1 MRVNNSYGIDNWQLM
16 IQFHR
21 LEGFYR
27 VARAEGYARAARSY
41 PYPIS
46 QAGVHA
52 QVRKLE
58 QEMGVRLFEQVT
70 KDRLVPTRA
79 GRKLLEFCAPFF
91 EGFPKLARDVARG
104 EGHARLRIEAG
115 ALEIQE
121 LLPRWFRRV
130 QAQHPE
136 IELELKEI
144 DAPDLRRLLD
154 GKVDLI
160 VDHQASV
167 PKGISS
173 RRVGVHRGYLVAPSR
188 HPLAVGG
195 ALRPERFR
203 DEPFV
208 ALSSTL
214 PQAALQMT
222 ALQRLGAEPRRVTF
236 APSVTSV
243 LAFVAAGLGYSLIPW
258 PGEQGPRV
266 RGVTSRELRQ
276 RDSRFPVLACYRSSS
291 EPDTALDAVLGLAPA

>member
-1 MRVNNSYGIDNWQLM
+1 MT
-16 IQFHR
+16 QFHR

-27 VARAEGYARAARSY
+27 VALAEGYARAARSF

-58 QEMGVRLFEQVT
+58 QELGVRLFEQVT

-91 EGFPKLARDVARG
+91 ERFPELARDVARG
-104 EGHARLRIEAG
+104 EGRARLRIEAG

-121 LLPRWFRRV
+121 VLPRWFRRV
-130 QAQHPE
+130 QAENPR

-144 DAPDLRRLLD
+144 DVPDLRRLLD
-154 GKVDLI
+154 GQVDLI
-160 VDHQASV
+160 VDHQSTV

-173 RRVGVHRGYLVAPSR
+173 RRVATHRGYLVVPSR
-188 HPLAVGG
+188 HPLAAGV
-195 ALRPERFR
+195 LRAERFR
-203 DEPFV
+203 DEAFV
-208 ALSSTL
+208 ALSSAL
-214 PQAALQMT
+214 PQSALQMK
-222 ALQRLGAEPRRVTF
+222 ALQRLGAEPRRITY

-258 PGEQGPRV
+258 PGAEGPRV
-266 RGVTSRELRQ
+266 RGVASRELRG
-276 RDSRFPVLACYRSSS
+276 RDSRFPVLACYRTTN
-291 EPDTALDAVLGLAPA
+291 EPDAALEAVLRRAPRIS

>member
-1 MRVNNSYGIDNWQLM
+1 MT
-16 IQFHR
+16 QFHR

-27 VARAEGYARAARSY
+27 VALAEGYARAARSF

-58 QEMGVRLFEQVT
+58 QELGVRLFEQVT

-91 EGFPKLARDVARG
+91 ERFPALARDVARG

-121 LLPRWFRRV
+121 VLPRWFRRV
-130 QAQHPE
+130 QAEHPR
-136 IELELKEI
+136 IELELREI
-144 DAPDLRRLLD
+144 EVADLRRLLD
-154 GKVDLI
+154 GQVDLI
-160 VDHQASV
+160 VDHQSNV

-173 RRVGVHRGYLVAPSR
+173 RRVATHRGYLVAPSR
-188 HPLAVGG
+188 HPLAARG
-195 ALRPERFR
+195 ALRPDRFH

-208 ALSSTL
+208 ALSSAL
-214 PQAALQMT
+214 PQSALQLK
-222 ALQRLGAEPRRVTF
+222 ALQRLGAEPRRITY

-258 PGEQGPRV
+258 PGADGPRV
-266 RGVTSRELRQ
+266 RGVASRELRG
-276 RDSRFPVLACYRSSS
+276 RDSRFPVLACYRTSN
-291 EPDTALDAVLGLAPA
+291 EPDAALEAVLSLAPQIST